1 MFFTRFTLTVFGNF
15 MCFFLSIF
23 CLSVVLMCFTVTVQV
38 IVWIDLPPKWC
49 TCLQSYY
56 GPINT
61 LQVSLALDALVYS
74 YAWITSFSF
83 MHILQLVMEFVMCW
97 LFLLF
102 VTVLTVSCF
111 RTNSKSNNLAVGRK
125 KFNMDPKKVS
135 IAFTI

>member
-1 MFFTRFTLTVFGNF
+1 MFTELLWPYQYITGVY
-15 MCFFLSIF
+15 M
-23 CLSVVLMCFTVTVQV
+23 
-38 IVWIDLPPKWC
+38 
-49 TCLQSYY
+49 
-56 GPINT
+56 
-61 LQVSLALDALVYS
+61 SLALDALVYS